1 MQLKEEAKASNIA
14 NRCGR
19 DTVHRDI
26 RLACLAHFPDGFS
39 GAKVAAA
46 SQPND
51 PAAKKQFRRS
61 FASMAELQR
70 RLGEVGGAGGVA
82 GGVAS
87 LRRATTADQPMARK
101 LTSGHISKKFQAA
114 SKISLELQK
123 VDLLPWPEF
132 LESVRATKLPL
143 ATLSDEKLTIYLTGD
158 ITLSSLELNYI
169 RNVDKVKVLVSV
181 SVGVIDI

>member
-1 MQLKEEAKASNIA
+1 M
-14 NRCGR
+14 
-19 DTVHRDI
+19 HRDI
-26 RLACLAHFPDGFS
+26 RLACLTHFPDGFS
-39 GAKVAAA
+39 GAKVAA
-46 SQPND
+46 SQPSD
-51 PAAKKQFRRS
+51 PAARKQFRRS

-70 RLGEVGGAGGVA
+70 RLGEVGGAGGGA

-87 LRRATTADQPMARK
+87 LRRAATADQPMARK

-132 LESVRATKLPL
+132 LASVRATKLPL
-143 ATLSDEKLTIYLTGD
+143 ARLSEEKLTIYLTGD

-169 RNVDKVKVLVSV
+169 RNVDKVKVFVSL
-181 SVGVIDI
+181 GVI

>member
-1 MQLKEEAKASNIA
+1 M
-14 NRCGR
+14 
-19 DTVHRDI
+19 HRDI

-82 GGVAS
+82 S
-87 LRRATTADQPMARK
+87 LRRAATSDQPMARK

>member
-82 GGVAS
+82 S
-87 LRRATTADQPMARK
+87 LRRAATSDQPMARK

-169 RNVDKVKVLVSV
+169 RNVDKVKVSV
-181 SVGVIDI
+181 SVGVIDS

>member
-1 MQLKEEAKASNIA
+1 M
-14 NRCGR
+14 
-19 DTVHRDI
+19 HRDI

-46 SQPND
+46 SQPSD

-70 RLGEVGGAGGVA
+70 RLGEVGGAGGGAGGVA

>member
-46 SQPND
+46 SQTSD

-70 RLGEVGGAGGVA
+70 RLGEVGGA

-169 RNVDKVKVLVSV
+169 RNVDKVKVSV
-181 SVGVIDI
+181 SVGVIDS